1 MYKTVLTKQ
10 AYKDLAKLS
19 QSGLSEKAKELTRI
33 VQNDP
38 YKTPPQ
44 FEKLSGDLEGYYS
57 RRINRQHRFVYDV
70 LPNIEN
76 LVDNNNVPY
85 DGIVKILR
93 MWTHY
98 E

>member
-10 AYKDLAKLS
+10 AYKDLSKLS
-19 QSGLSEKAKELTRI
+19 QAGLSEKAKELTRI

-38 YKTPPQ
+38 YKTPPHY
-44 FEKLSGDLEGYYS
+44 EKLSGNLEGYYS

-70 LPNIEN
+70 LPNIDN
-76 LVDNNNVPY
+76 LVDDNNVPY
-85 DGIVKILR
+85 EGIVKILQ